1 MTVLQKL
8 RGEVPSWRLD
18 GTVLTLGG
26 TFSLDIAALMQNEPV
41 RLFISRDEKGGLCLG
56 PARRDAAELE
66 LPARRYAAEKIGFT
80 DDHGFPALRLRELPP
95 DMDGVT
101 LTLWPE
107 EGRI

>member
-8 RGEVPSWRLD
+8 SGTLPSWALD

-26 TFSLDIAALMQNEPV
+26 TFSLDIADLMQNESAHI
-41 RLFISRDEKGGLCLG
+41 FISRDEEGVLCLG
-56 PARRDAAELE
+56 PARRYIAELE
-66 LPARRYAAEKIGFT
+66 LPARRYAVEKIGFT

-107 EGRI
+107 EERV